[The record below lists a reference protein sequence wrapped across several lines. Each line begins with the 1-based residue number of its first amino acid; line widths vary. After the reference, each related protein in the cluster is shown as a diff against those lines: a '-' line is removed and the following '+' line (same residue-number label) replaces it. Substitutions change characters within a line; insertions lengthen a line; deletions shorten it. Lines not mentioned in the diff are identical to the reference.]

1 MKMIDSSTSA
11 TRVKKDILN
20 KENAK
25 KTNGN
30 YDSDFS
36 DYTTKEKNKKKYS
49 SSSSRSP
56 TPGLCLL
63 ILLIIFVELF
73 LL

>member
-1 MKMIDSSTSA
+1 MIDASTSA
-11 TRVKKDILN
+11 SKTKKDILN
-20 KENAK
+20 KENEK

-36 DYTTKEKNKKKYS
+36 DYTNKETSKAKNKKKYS

-56 TPGLCLL
+56 TPGICC
-63 ILLIIFVELF
+63 F